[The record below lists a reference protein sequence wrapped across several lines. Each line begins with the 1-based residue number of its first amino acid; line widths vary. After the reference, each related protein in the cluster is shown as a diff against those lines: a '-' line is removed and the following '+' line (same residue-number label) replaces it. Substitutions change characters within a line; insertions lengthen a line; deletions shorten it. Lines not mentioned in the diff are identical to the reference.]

1 MIRYALHCDRDH
13 AFESWFR
20 DSKAFDDQS
29 RAGLVSCPAC
39 GSTAVSKSLMAPSVV
54 TSRRKAA
61 PTAAPALPAAAAPA
75 PAEQAPVALLDDK
88 ALKLRALMREVRD
101 HVMKNSHD
109 VGAAFPDQAR
119 KMHEGVIEQ
128 RAIRGEASADEVRA
142 LIEDGIEIMP
152 VPQLPDDRN

>member
-20 DSKAFDDQS
+20 DSQAFDDQS
-29 RAGLVSCPAC
+29 RAGFVSCPAC
-39 GSTAVSKSLMAPSVV
+39 GSTAVSKSLMAPAVV
-54 TSRRKAA
+54 TSRRKATPV
-61 PTAAPALPAAAAPA
+61 PTAAPAVPAAPA
-75 PAEQAPVALLDDK
+75 AAEQAPVALLDEK
-88 ALKLRALMREVRD
+88 AMKLRALMREVRD
-101 HVMKNSHD
+101 HVMKTSHD

-142 LIEDGIEIMP
+142 LIEDGVEIMP

>member
-20 DSKAFDDQS
+20 DSQAFDDQS

-39 GSTAVSKSLMAPSVV
+39 GSTAVSKTLMAPSVV
-54 TSRRKAA
+54 TSRRKATS
-61 PTAAPALPAAAAPA
+61 PAAPALPTPAAPA
-75 PAEQAPVALLDDK
+75 AAEQAPVTLLDDK

-109 VGAAFPDQAR
+109 VGAAFPDEAR

-152 VPQLPDDRN
+152 VPQVPDDRN

>member
-1 MIRYALHCDRDH
+1 MIRYSLRCDRDH

-20 DSKAFDDQS
+20 DSQAFDDQS
-29 RAGLVSCPAC
+29 HAGLVACPAC
-39 GSTAVSKSLMAPSVV
+39 GSTSVSKSLMAPSVV

-61 PTAAPALPAAAAPA
+61 AAPPAPPAAADPA
-75 PAEQAPVALLDDK
+75 PVTLLDEK
-88 ALKLRALMREVRD
+88 AQKLRTLMREFRD
-101 HVMKNSHD
+101 HVIKNSHD
-109 VGAAFPDQAR
+109 VGSAFPEEAR

-128 RAIRGEASADEVRA
+128 RAIRGEASAEDVRS